1 MKDLADIALNLA
13 KQRGASYADIRMV
26 RTLNNFVTT
35 REKRVENVTN
45 TESYGFGVRVLVNGV
60 WGFAASNKIE
70 REEVAR
76 VTERAVSIAKAN
88 QPIQRNKISLV
99 AVEKYP
105 DAKFTTPVERDPFTV
120 PLSEKVDYLLKVNAE
135 ALKVKGPGP
144 MFVNSNMFFTK
155 EEKYFAS
162 TEGSSIEQTLIR
174 SWPNFIVTSVDPKTG
189 RFEQRSSLGSPIGK
203 GYEVVAQY
211 DLISEVPRAAEQAIQ
226 KHTAKPVEPGRKDL
240 VLHPTNLWLTIHESI
255 GHPTELDRVLGLEA
269 NYAGTSFA
277 TRDRLNNKAKPYG
290 SHFINIRADKTQI
303 GGLAT
308 CGWD

>member
-1 MKDLADIALNLA
+1 MNDLADVALNLA

-60 WGFAASNKIE
+60 WGFAASSKMD

-88 QPIQRNKISLV
+88 QPIQRNRISLV
-99 AVEKYP
+99 PVEKYP
-105 DAKFTTPVERDPFTV
+105 DVKFTTPVQRDPFTV
-120 PLSEKVDYLLKVNAE
+120 SLSEKADLLLKVNAE

-174 SWPNFIVTSVDPKTG
+174 S
-189 RFEQRSSLGSPIGK
+189 
-203 GYEVVAQY
+203 
-211 DLISEVPRAAEQAIQ
+211 
-226 KHTAKPVEPGRKDL
+226 
-240 VLHPTNLWLTIHESI
+240 
-255 GHPTELDRVLGLEA
+255 
-269 NYAGTSFA
+269 
-277 TRDRLNNKAKPYG
+277 
-290 SHFINIRADKTQI
+290 
-303 GGLAT
+303 
-308 CGWD
+308 